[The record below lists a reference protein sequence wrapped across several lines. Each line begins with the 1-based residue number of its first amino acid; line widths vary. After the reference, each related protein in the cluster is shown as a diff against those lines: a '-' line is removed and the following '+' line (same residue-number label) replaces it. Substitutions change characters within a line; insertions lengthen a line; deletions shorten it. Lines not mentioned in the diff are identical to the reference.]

1 MPGEWKIGGDSRP
14 KPLLADA
21 VSDLLPREFMG
32 RPKMGFTLPFEKWM
46 QGKLRSEIAAVLGDK
61 NRLSSAGLNPE
72 EVGKVWRKFLQSP
85 KAVGWT
91 RPWAI
96 YVLVKWCEVND
107 IG

>member
-1 MPGEWKIGGDSRP
+1 
-14 KPLLADA
+14 
-21 VSDLLPREFMG
+21 MG

-46 QGKLRSEIAAVLGDK
+46 QGKLRGDISK
-61 NRLSSAGLNPE
+61 VMEGKKRLTSVGLNS
-72 EVGKVWRKFLQSP
+72 EVVEGIWKKFLQSP
-85 KAVGWT
+85 RAVGWT